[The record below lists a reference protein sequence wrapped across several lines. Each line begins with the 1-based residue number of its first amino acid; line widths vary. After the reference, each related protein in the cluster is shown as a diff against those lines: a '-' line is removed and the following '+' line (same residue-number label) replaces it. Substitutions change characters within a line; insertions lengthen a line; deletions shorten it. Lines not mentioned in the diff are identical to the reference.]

1 VASSDPALGP
11 PGRPVAVV
19 PSRAGR
25 HARTRP
31 GRRRLRLLGVVLIAA
46 LLVVGVLAVVRNLSP
61 AGPGRTGA
69 TPAPATTPPPGW
81 AGTWTVR
88 SGPDSFLGYRI
99 RQRVKGVTRPSYAAG
114 RTRAVTGR
122 VVLGERTIDEI
133 SLDADLREL
142 ASGDPVRDRWVA
154 ASLFDTGR
162 WPRASITLRAA
173 ELGERPEPGA
183 VVAARATGTLTMH
196 GTTRPVVLD
205 LEQRWTGDTLE
216 LVGRSTVR
224 PGQFGIDERRTPG
237 GVGLDGWAV
246 LELRLRL
253 DRA

>member
-46 LLVVGVLAVVRNLSP
+46 LLVVGVLTVVRNLEP
-61 AGPGRTGA
+61 AGPARTGA
-69 TPAPATTPPPGW
+69 TPAPATTTPPGW

-88 SGPDSFLGYRI
+88 PGPDSFLGYRI
-99 RQRVKGVTRPSYAAG
+99 RQRVKGVSRPSHAAG

-122 VVLGERTIDEI
+122 VVLGERAIDEI
-133 SLDADLREL
+133 ALEADLREL
-142 ASGDPVRDRWVA
+142 ASGDPARDRWVA
-154 ASLFDTGR
+154 ASLLDTGR
-162 WPRASITLRAA
+162 WPSATITLRSA
-173 ELGERPEPGA
+173 ELGERPAAGA
-183 VVAARATGTLTMH
+183 VVPARASGTLTMH
-196 GTTRPVVLD
+196 GTMRPVVLD
-205 LEQRWTGDTLE
+205 LEQRWTGETLE

-224 PGQFGIDERRTPG
+224 LGQFGIDERRTPG

-253 DRA
+253 HRA